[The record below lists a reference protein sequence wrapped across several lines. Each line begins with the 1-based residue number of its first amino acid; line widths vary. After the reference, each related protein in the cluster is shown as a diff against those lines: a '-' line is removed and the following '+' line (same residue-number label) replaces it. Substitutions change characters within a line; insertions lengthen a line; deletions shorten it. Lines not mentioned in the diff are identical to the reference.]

1 MISAFESRS
10 AVFPQYEDYS
20 VFRSA
25 NIKDREHLMENKQ
38 ELSTIVWETN
48 LRRTAE
54 ENKKI
59 LGSNKKSYRSANNNS
74 ALK

>member
-1 MISAFESRS
+1 
-10 AVFPQYEDYS
+10 
-20 VFRSA
+20 
-25 NIKDREHLMENKQ
+25 MENKQ
-38 ELSTIVWETN
+38 ELSTIVWESN

-54 ENKKI
+54 ENKKV